1 MPNGNTHMSLG
12 DRIIQN
18 HGHDVYRRFMTQHTP
33 PEDGSDRPH
42 FPQYA
47 VVTCSDCGNARHHE
61 FMNFFSS
68 YAHRYHVRI
77 GDRFDI
83 TSNPVLYGARERVL
97 DSVCPSCVD
106 TCDWCNDDT
115 VVRLSHR
122 HHDDMTLC
130 SSCEDDVR
138 VCAGCDE
145 VMNAGSFNPRIYQ
158 FDNRDDEYYC
168 RSCYQ
173 DCQTSCGRCG
183 EHYHC
188 DDEPSCDCNNGSHL
202 ILGYSAMRS
211 DDDRIFYVGVKSDGS
226 VNRIRTQWQFRS
238 SSYATEPVMGFE
250 CETESE
256 GASVYDGAMFFDT
269 VINEQRLYLKEDA
282 SIHDGFEIVT
292 HPHTLDM
299 FQNHFDWEPFKQL
312 SQLGFRSY
320 KFHKPDRYGNVH
332 DIGFHVHI
340 NRASFYTKGLHED
353 TNSSPHLYGFLSFIY
368 HNVDAMTR
376 ISSRNSSDYAS
387 ITANE
392 LDNVYAYARHRS
404 SGRRNV
410 AVNLNNQHTVELRCF
425 QGALNPDRAL
435 GYLEFVHGLWA
446 YTKGDRISKLKDTKK
461 FSFNAFAD
469 WVEKDPKYS
478 NLVSLIN
485 RSDARNV

>member
-1 MPNGNTHMSLG
+1 MPNGNTIMSLA
-12 DRIIQN
+12 DRIIN
-18 HGHDVYRRFMTQHTP
+18 EHGHSVYATFMSQHTP
-33 PEDGSDRPH
+33 PDAWDVDRPH

-47 VVTCSDCGNARHHE
+47 VVACADCGNARHHE
-61 FMNFFSS
+61 HMNFFSS
-68 YAHRYHVRI
+68 YTTRYIVRND
-77 GDRFDI
+77 DRHDM

-97 DSVCPSCVD
+97 TSVCPSCAD
-106 TCDWCNDDT
+106 ECEWCEAP
-115 VVRLSHR
+115 VRLAR
-122 HHDDMTLC
+122 RDYHDIVLC
-130 SSCEDDVR
+130 ESCEDDAR
-138 VCAGCDE
+138 RCSGCDE
-145 VMNAGSFNPRIYQ
+145 ILNVNSHRVYQ
-158 FDNRDDEYYC
+158 FDSRDSDYYC
-168 RSCYQ
+168 RGCYQ
-173 DCQTSCGRCG
+173 DACTSCDHCG
-183 EHYHC
+183 DNYHC
-188 DDEPSCDCNNGSHL
+188 DDDPSCDCHNGSYL

-211 DDDRIFYVGVKSDGS
+211 DDDRIFYVGMKSNGDI
-226 VNRIRTQWQFRS
+226 NRIRSQWQFGNSRF
-238 SSYATEPVMGFE
+238 ATEPVMGFE

-256 GASVYDGAMFFDT
+256 GNSIHDGAMLFDK

-282 SIHDGFEIVT
+282 SIHAGFEIVT

-299 FQNHFDWEPFKQL
+299 FQNHFDWQPFRDL
-312 SQLGFRSY
+312 SQMGFRSY

-340 NRASFYTKGLHED
+340 NRASFYTKELHKS

-387 ITANE
+387 ITPNE
-392 LDNVYAYARHRS
+392 LDNVYSYARHRS

-410 AVNLNNQHTVELRCF
+410 AVNLNNQYTVELRCF

-446 YTKGDRISKLKDTKK
+446 YTKTGRISKLKDADK

-469 WVEKDPKYS
+469 WAEHDPKYS

-485 RSDARNV
+485 RSGARNV